1 MEKIKYTV
9 RGLLCLTVLVLTL
22 LLGFFGFT
30 LLFLLGVG
38 YVLTT
43 WVIKKFRN
51 YMNTSDTRYE

>member
-9 RGLLCLTVLVLTL
+9 RGLFCLTVLVLTL

-30 LLFLLGVG
+30 LLFLLGVC

-43 WVIKKFRN
+43 WVIKKIPKL
-51 YMNTSDTRYE
+51 YEY